1 MAESYEIPI
10 GDGGTPVRVPAWA
23 TEATAREMAKYNEA
37 TAKALTDLLRQTSRD
52 KKVVMENQKL
62 FRGMKKATEQRVEDN
77 VKSTKE
83 RTKADKQYT
92 KTVKETNNILMEAGK
107 DIMDVFSK
115 DSLAAITKSLI
126 GLGVL
131 GAGLGFAIGQVETYA
146 AQIANLTN
154 VGIGLGVS
162 MADLRQQAA
171 ATGLAIEDYGNLVL
185 TSGDTLRAIGDNA
198 QDGARRFSILSREVF
213 EASRQFNNFGLTNQ
227 EANEILMQEIELR
240 RRSGLEQQELTDGL
254 ADSFTQ
260 LMAETTAMAV
270 MTGQDR
276 REMLRRRQE
285 MATNA
290 SIEAARMAAIARGG
304 EDFLDAVG
312 AISDASG
319 AGGDVGNQIGEA
331 IMIAITQNRD
341 FRSIGDGMLGRMA
354 ALDTEFGAALTRIQ
368 EFVRANYET
377 MDPGELRLQLMSMFA
392 EIPDAFDSADF
403 DRLGLLAERGVDGAA
418 DIISLVAE
426 LRGISSD
433 VEENRENLDMALQQ
447 LAETPLLALA
457 SEMQTAMNRLRESA
471 MNTAFGLLDLTEQ
484 TENFDQALVD
494 SIRGLSDNF
503 GEGATL
509 FEGLTETFDDLTE
522 SMNEFKR
529 AVILA
534 IGALGVL
541 AVTPGLRTLLGAGV
555 RRGGGGLLRGAGR
568 GIGSLGR
575 GIAGLFGGAAAATAG
590 SQATRQAAIQASRQ
604 AATAALQHQTSR
616 ILGSLIARIA
626 GGALVAAVIPD
637 RMGDGTLSGPWE
649 EENPF
654 PENGTQAEQ
663 LQWQLDREAAMN
675 GTTPRQVTQAE
686 IDRAD
691 ADQRRRNTP
700 LFEDLSPFEQREMR
714 LNTPGSRGAYD
725 NMHESGMLD
734 PETHAV
740 LTGRSIPGR
749 ERTEERLLE
758 AVEELVRETRE
769 SRQEF
774 RRTRRAIED

>member
-37 TAKALTDLLRQTSRD
+37 TAKALTDLLRQTARD
-52 KKVVMENQKL
+52 KKVVMENQKI
-62 FRGMKKATEQRVEDN
+62 FRGMKKATEQRVEDD

-92 KTVKETNNILMEAGK
+92 KTIKETNNVLLEAGK

-146 AQIANLTN
+146 TQIANLTN
-154 VGIGLGVS
+154 VGVGLGVS
-162 MADLRQQAA
+162 MAELRQQAA
-171 ATGLAIEDYGNLVL
+171 QTGMSIEDYGNLVL
-185 TSGDTLRAIGDNA
+185 TSGDTLRAIGENA
-198 QDGARRFSILSREVF
+198 QDGARNFSILSRQVF

-227 EANEILMQEIELR
+227 EYNEILMQEIELR
-240 RRSGLEQQELTDGL
+240 RRSGMDQQELTDGL

-290 SIEAARMAAIARGG
+290 SIEAARMAAIAEGG
-304 EDFLDAVG
+304 QDFLDAVG

-319 AGGDVGNQIGEA
+319 AGGDIGNRIGEA
-331 IMIAITQNRD
+331 MMIAIVQNRD

-354 ALDTEFGAALTRIQ
+354 ALDTEFGSALTRIQ

-377 MDPGELRLQLMSMFA
+377 MDPEDLRLQLMSMFA
-392 EIPDAFDSADF
+392 EIPNAFDSADF
-403 DRLGLLAERGVDGAA
+403 NRLGLLAERGVDGAA

-447 LAETPLLALA
+447 LAETSLLALT
-457 SEMQTAMNRLRESA
+457 SEMQTAMNKLRASA
-471 MNTAFGLLDLTEQ
+471 LNTALGLLDLTDQ
-484 TENFDQALVD
+484 TANFDQALVD
-494 SIRGLSDNF
+494 SIRALSDNF
-503 GEGATL
+503 GGDATL
-509 FEGLTETFDDLTE
+509 VDGLSDTFGELTD
-522 SMNEFKR
+522 SMNF
-529 AVILA
+529 AGHAAMALA
-534 IGALGVL
+534 GALTL
-541 AVTPGLRTLLGAGV
+541 LTVTPGLRTLFGAGV
-555 RRGGGGLLRGAGR
+555 RRGGGSLLRGAGR
-568 GIGSLGR
+568 GIGSM
-575 GIAGLFGGAAAATAG
+575 FGSGAAGSTSSSFLTRALTSMLRIGPAAAVAG
-590 SQATRQAAIQASRQ
+590 
-604 AATAALQHQTSR
+604 
-616 ILGSLIARIA
+616 
-626 GGALVAAVIPD
+626 AVIPD
-637 RMGDGTLSGPWE
+637 RMGDGTLSGAYDA
-649 EENPF
+649 ENPF
-654 PENGTQAEQ
+654 PENGTPEEQA
-663 LQWQLDREAAMN
+663 QWQIDREEFFRNQPAI
-675 GTTPRQVTQAE
+675 TQAD
-686 IDRAD
+686 INADTRA
-691 ADQRRRNTP
+691 RNIP

-725 NMHESGMLD
+725 NLHEAGMID
-734 PETHAV
+734 PEVHAV
-740 LTGRSIPGR
+740 LTGRQIPGR
-749 ERTEERLLE
+749 FDTSSRDDEVNRGLL
-758 AVEELVRETRE
+758 AGIRELVDEM
-769 SRQEF
+769 